1 MTHELKILPE
11 YFEPIVDGKKTFEV
25 RKDDRQYQVG
35 DILILRE
42 TNGHSY
48 TGREVRV
55 VVTYILRDHNYNKD
69 GYCTMSIKPLDNS
82 RTIKKEQAAAL

>member
-11 YFEPIVDGKKTFEV
+11 YFQPVFDGTKNFEI

-55 VVTYILRDHNYNKD
+55 VVTYILRDRNYNKE
-69 GYCTMSIKPLDNS
+69 GYCTMGIKPMENIE
-82 RTIKKEQAAAL
+82 RIKRRGQ

>member
-11 YFEPIVDGKKTFEV
+11 YFQPVFDGTKNFEI

-55 VVTYILRDHNYNKD
+55 VVTYILRDRNYNKE
-69 GYCTMSIKPLDNS
+69 GLCTMSIKPLENIE
-82 RTIKKEQAAAL
+82 RIKRYCNGTL

>member
-1 MTHELKILPE
+1 MTHELKILSEFFQPIFDGVKN
-11 YFEPIVDGKKTFEV
+11 FEI

-55 VVTYILRDHNYNKD
+55 VITYILRDRNYNKE
-69 GYCTMSIKPLDNS
+69 GYCTMSIKPLENIEKI
-82 RTIKKEQAAAL
+82 RRIMQ